1 MEGLKESVNL
11 RVTSVSF
18 AWLTR
23 HVIVPPIIKKK
34 KKDYRGRVDLKKRM
48 ENSSLYNVTPKCSIS
63 LEEVWMILPNPSI
76 PHKKETACPKTT

>member
-34 KKDYRGRVDLKKRM
+34 KRLQGKSGFKEEDG
-48 ENSSLYNVTPKCSIS
+48 EFIS
-63 LEEVWMILPNPSI
+63 L
-76 PHKKETACPKTT
+76 

>member
-34 KKDYRGRVDLKKRM
+34 KKTTG
-48 ENSSLYNVTPKCSIS
+48 
-63 LEEVWMILPNPSI
+63 EEWI
-76 PHKKETACPKTT
+76 